1 MRKITFFAK
10 SPARPRKPK
19 GIAAKI
25 VTLMT
30 LNTKHGAA
38 RPSRRGMVDFAR
50 LTTA

>member
-1 MRKITFFAK
+1 MRKITFVAK
-10 SPARPRKPK
+10 SPTRPRKPK

-30 LNTKHGAA
+30 LNTKAGAS
-38 RPSRRGMVDFAR
+38 RPSRRGMVDASR